1 MGQSIRTIIHGKSE
15 SRSTMSVTKQRSS
28 EQLENEFV
36 GLGFERLGQ
45 QSLLWAAHSWAG
57 VGNPETKED
66 QNWLA

>member
-1 MGQSIRTIIHGKSE
+1 
-15 SRSTMSVTKQRSS
+15 MSVTKQRSS